1 MKPSPSQSRH
11 KYFLHAKIVRWC
23 TKINKCNIDHT
34 KMGKSCQGDGIVHN
48 WTQKCDL
55 KLDLFT
61 FIRGREEIDWCWQHF
76 DSGKVLP
83 GNMDVGRE
91 IRLLWGR
98 RRQDAWEAQEQ
109 WPVEE
114 MGGARRRAM
123 NSIGSAPT
131 AFGARG
137 GLQELRLLTHWSPP
151 LLLRRGHQLGVKRPH
166 TVVEVGPGY
175 EGAGVEKYSGV
186 HLSSTSK
193 GCPLIHH
200 MFHNYLRQHLKTP
213 NKLHWS
219 IITSSRT
226 FGTSPVPWITENRQ
240 TR

>member
-1 MKPSPSQSRH
+1 MPRWWNCAQLDPKMWFEAGSIYFHPGKGRDWLMLATFRQWQSFARQH
-11 KYFLHAKIVRWC
+11 GCWARNQAAL
-23 TKINKCNIDHT
+23 
-34 KMGKSCQGDGIVHN
+34 
-48 WTQKCDL
+48 
-55 KLDLFT
+55 
-61 FIRGREEIDWCWQHF
+61 REE
-76 DSGKVLP
+76 
-83 GNMDVGRE
+83 E
-91 IRLLWGR
+91 
-98 RRQDAWEAQEQ
+98 ATWEAQEQ

-151 LLLRRGHQLGVKRPH
+151 LLLRSGHQLGVKRPH

-175 EGAGVEKYSGV
+175 EGAGVEKHSWV
-186 HLSSTSK
+186 HLSSISK

>member
-1 MKPSPSQSRH
+1 MGLWTIVH
-11 KYFLHAKIVRWC
+11 KNVIWSLIYFLSY
-23 TKINKCNIDHT
+23 
-34 KMGKSCQGDGIVHN
+34 GG
-48 WTQKCDL
+48 
-55 KLDLFT
+55 
-61 FIRGREEIDWCWQHF
+61 RGEIDWFWQHF

-98 RRQDAWEAQEQ
+98 GRQVACEAQEQ

-114 MGGARRRAM
+114 MGGATRRAM

-166 TVVEVGPGY
+166 TVEVGPGY
-175 EGAGVEKYSGV
+175 EGGGVEKHSRV
-186 HLSSTSK
+186 HLSSTYK
-193 GCPLIHH
+193 GCPFIHH
-200 MFHNYLRQHLKTP
+200 ILHNYLRQHLKTL
-213 NKLHWS
+213 NKLHWT
-219 IITSSRT
+219 IKTSSRT
-226 FGTSPVPWITENRQ
+226 FGSSPVP
-240 TR
+240 